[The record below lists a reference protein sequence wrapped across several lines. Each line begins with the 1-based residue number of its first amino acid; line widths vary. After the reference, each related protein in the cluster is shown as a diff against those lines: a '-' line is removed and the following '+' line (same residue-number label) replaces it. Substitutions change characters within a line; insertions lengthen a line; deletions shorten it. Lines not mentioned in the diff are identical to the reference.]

1 MGERSEERKEQY
13 KRVRNE
19 FEDLQI
25 EDKALFLLEAMVSTV
40 ARGVEQAGKGF
51 ADEIDKAFRR
61 ASRPMEEE
69 REEGTTAGPTAGPTD
84 TGAGDASAPAANV
97 SPEKKTKTPK
107 SSDDAG
113 PTTT

>member
-69 REEGTTAGPTAGPTD
+69 REEGTTTGPTD
-84 TGAGDASAPAANV
+84 TAPGGDAGAPAANV

-107 SSDDAG
+107 SSDDTG
-113 PTTT
+113 PAIPL